1 VSDPAYVPTFAAIL
15 LAGGTGAR
23 MSGADKSAI
32 ELDGRTLLEH
42 ALDAVIDA
50 VEVVVVGDPVP
61 TDSLATFVR
70 EDPAYGGPAAAVLT
84 GLGQLLGD
92 APLVVVLAVDMPRVT
107 PHTLRRLRVE
117 MAGHDGATLVDA
129 TGRRQLAM
137 ALDLGVLRAAAPAYE
152 SWHGLPLKALLTP
165 LDLVEVPAI
174 GDEARDVD
182 TWADLRDLRG

>member
-1 VSDPAYVPTFAAIL
+1 VVTPSHVSSFAAVL

-23 MSGADKSAI
+23 MSGADKAAI

-42 ALDAVIDA
+42 ALDAVVDA

-61 TDSLATFVR
+61 THSLATFVR
-70 EDPAYGGPAAAVLT
+70 EDPAYGGPAAALLT
-84 GLGQLLGD
+84 GLGQLLSD
-92 APLVVVLAVDMPRVT
+92 APTVVVLAVDMPRVN

-117 MAGHDGATLVDA
+117 MGGHDGAALVDG

-137 ALDLGVLRAAAPAYE
+137 ALDIGAVKAAAPPYE
-152 SWHGLPLKALLTP
+152 VWHGLALRALLAD
-165 LDLVEVPAI
+165 LDIAEVPAE